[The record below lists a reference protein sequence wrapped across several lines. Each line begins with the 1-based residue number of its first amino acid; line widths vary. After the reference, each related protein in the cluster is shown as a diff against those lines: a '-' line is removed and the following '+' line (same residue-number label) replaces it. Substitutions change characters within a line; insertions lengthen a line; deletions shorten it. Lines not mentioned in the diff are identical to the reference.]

1 MRVDEEIYVVFH
13 LMPGAEGRPQ
23 EIGVPADPLFCWVS
37 GAYYKD
43 ENIRD
48 TLVAEKYESL
58 FGIGPIY
65 QHNFLGP
72 FHSSDELKRFFY
84 LLSEELKASR
94 VRLITFEKF
103 DELAVNSNTTTDLWN
118 KLEEEWD
125 TLENVDKN
133 PESNLLEKIFNRK

>member
-1 MRVDEEIYVVFH
+1 
-13 LMPGAEGRPQ
+13 MPGAEGRPQ

-48 TLVAEKYESL
+48 TLVAEKYESYL
-58 FGIGPIY
+58 VLAPIY
-65 QHNFLGP
+65 QHNFLGL
-72 FHSSDELKRFFY
+72 FIQVMNLKDFY

-118 KLEEEWD
+118 KLEEKWD